1 MASKNIHLAIVIPVY
16 NEEKVIRG
24 VINSIPKKIKGI
36 KKISIITVNDG
47 STDDSAGQIKKTK
60 ALLVNLPFNL
70 GIGLATSTGIEAGR
84 ILGTDILVTMDGDG
98 QHDPRDIPKLIAPIL
113 SDRCDLAIGA
123 RLINRND
130 MPVLKR
136 FGNWLMNAITYI
148 FSGIWVKDSQSG
160 MKALSKKALGE
171 IEIKTS
177 GYELC
182 SEIIILAKKEGLRI
196 VEVPIRTIYSEHSMR
211 KGQNPLN
218 GLNIALKL
226 LYKKIGG

>member
-16 NEEKVIRG
+16 NEGKVIKR
-24 VINSIPKKIKGI
+24 VIDSIPKKIKDVG
-36 KKISIITVNDG
+36 KISVIAVNDG
-47 STDDSAGQIKKTK
+47 SSDNSAEQIKKTR
-60 ALLVNLPFNL
+60 AHLIGLPFNL
-70 GIGLATSTGIEAGR
+70 GIGLATSTGMEAGK
-84 ILGTDILVTMDGDG
+84 ILGADILVTMDGDG
-98 QHDPRDIPKLIAPIL
+98 QHDPHDIPKLIAPIL
-113 SDRCDLAIGA
+113 SDSYDLAIGA

-130 MPVLKR
+130 MPPVKR

-160 MKALSKKALGE
+160 MKALSKKALNA
-171 IEIKTS
+171 IKISTS

-182 SEIIILAKKEGLRI
+182 SEIIMLAKKEKLKI
-196 VEVPIRTIYSEHSMR
+196 VEVPIKTIYNKHSIE
-211 KGQNPLN
+211 KGQSPFN

>member
-16 NEEKVIRG
+16 NEGRVIKE
-24 VINSIPKKIKGI
+24 VIDTIPKKIKGVNR
-36 KKISIITVNDG
+36 ISVIAVNDG
-47 STDDSAGQIKKTK
+47 SVDNSAEQIKKTG
-60 ALLVNLPFNL
+60 ACLISLPFNL
-70 GIGLATSTGIEAGR
+70 GIGLATSTGMEAGK
-84 ILGTDILVTMDGDG
+84 ILGADILVTMDGDG

-113 SDRCDLAIGA
+113 LDSYDLAIGA

-130 MPVLKR
+130 MPQVKK
-136 FGNWLMNAITYI
+136 FGNWLMDAITYI
-148 FSGIWVKDSQSG
+148 FSGIWIKDSQSG
-160 MKALSKKALGE
+160 MKALSKKALNA

-182 SEIIILAKKEGLRI
+182 SEIIILAKKEKLKI
-196 VEVPIRTIYSEHSMR
+196 TEVPIKTIYSTHSMK
-211 KGQNPLN
+211 KGQSPLN